1 MLKDMQVS
9 SGERPERHKS
19 ISLLKSICDGQA
31 RRRCGYVVAQ
41 ASGKEAVIHAY
52 AACKPVLVPR

>member
-1 MLKDMQVS
+1 MN
-9 SGERPERHKS
+9 
-19 ISLLKSICDGQA
+19 A
-31 RRRCGYVVAQ
+31 RSYTKVLVFSKLFATEMRRAREHRCGYVVAQ